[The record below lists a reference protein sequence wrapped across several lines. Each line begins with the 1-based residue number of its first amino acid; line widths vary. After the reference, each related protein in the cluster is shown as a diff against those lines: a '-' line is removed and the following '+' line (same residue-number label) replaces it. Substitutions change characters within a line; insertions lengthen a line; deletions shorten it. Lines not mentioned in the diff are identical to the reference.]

1 MGGGESSTRASLG
14 YPFQVQQHCTCTN
27 TGQTA
32 AAVFPHEEPC
42 FSPGSV
48 HLTQMVVLWA
58 EMSSPACL
66 DCDEESSI
74 AAGQLAPSSL

>member
-1 MGGGESSTRASLG
+1 MRAAPELG
-14 YPFQVQQHCTCTN
+14 LDIHFKYSKSGLS

-32 AAVFPHEEPC
+32 VAVFPHGEPC

-48 HLTQMVVLWA
+48 HLTQKVVLWA

-66 DCDEESSI
+66 DCDGESSI

>member
-1 MGGGESSTRASLG
+1 MVGAAPGLVWDIHFKYSNTGL
-14 YPFQVQQHCTCTN
+14 N

-32 AAVFPHEEPC
+32 AAVFPHGEPC

-48 HLTQMVVLWA
+48 HLTQMAVLWG